1 MKYYDV
7 SQWGDSSGQGSPGTR
22 EKDILVDPDTGKIYF
37 LKFSLFKP
45 GRDYKTEYWSE
56 IIAYAIGKYLG
67 FNILE
72 YNLAEK
78 NERFG
83 CISENMVDTESEQL
97 IEGYSI
103 LSSCNPAYDPNDKN
117 MRHMYTFSFVCEA
130 LKKYGYSRFIPDF
143 IEILIFDA
151 IIGNSDRHQGNW
163 GFIHKRDV
171 SSNENSKSLK
181 SVLKSLR
188 KRKKEDVSK
197 DRISPIYDSGCCLGR
212 EFSDEVLAQK
222 LKEPESFDSFIR
234 GSKAELRCDDT
245 PKKKVTHFELLK
257 YIMDSDQS
265 YKTIIENKIN
275 EICGI
280 FDDKQLKNIIEN
292 IEAEIPEKVKSRC
305 KMSDERKQFIIK
317 VITTRIKKLKELL
330 ENVP

>member
-22 EKDILVDPDTGKIYF
+22 EKDILVDPDTGKIFF
-37 LKFSLFKP
+37 LKFSLLKP

-78 NERFG
+78 NDRFG

-103 LSSCNPAYDPNDKN
+103 LSSCNPSYDPNDKH
-117 MRHMYTFSFVCEA
+117 MRHMYTFSFVCSA
-130 LKKYGYSRFIPDF
+130 LNKYGYGRFIPDF
-143 IEILIFDA
+143 IDILIFDA

-163 GFIHKRDV
+163 GFIHKRDI

-181 SVLKSLR
+181 SVLKNFR
-188 KRKKEDVSK
+188 KRKREDVSK
-197 DRISPIYDSGCCLGR
+197 DRMSPIYDSGCCLGR
-212 EFSDEVLAQK
+212 EFSDEVIIQK
-222 LKEPESFDSFIR
+222 LKEPDSFDSFIR

-245 PKKKVTHFELLK
+245 HPKKVTHFELLRF
-257 YIMDSDQS
+257 IMDSDQS
-265 YKTIIENKIN
+265 YKTHIESRIN
-275 EICGI
+275 AICNI
-280 FDDKQLKNIIEN
+280 FKDKQLKSIIEN

-317 VITTRIKKLKELL
+317 VITTRISKLKELI
-330 ENVP
+330 EDVP

>member
-22 EKDILVDPDTGKIYF
+22 EKDILVDPDSGKIYF
-37 LKFSLFKP
+37 LKFSLLKP

-56 IIAYAIGKYLG
+56 IIAYTIGKYLE

-78 NERFG
+78 NDRFG

-103 LSSCNPAYDPNDKN
+103 LSSCNPSYDPNDKN
-117 MRHMYTFSFVCEA
+117 MRHMYTFSFVCKA
-130 LKKYGYSRFIPDF
+130 LNKYGYGRFIPNF
-143 IEILIFDA
+143 IEILIFDS

-171 SSNENSKSLK
+171 PSNENSKSLK
-181 SVLKSLR
+181 SVLKNLI
-188 KRKKEDVSK
+188 KKSREDVSK

-212 EFSDEVLAQK
+212 EFSDEVIIKMLN
-222 LKEPESFDSFIR
+222 EPESFDRFIR
-234 GSKAELRCDDT
+234 KSQAELRCDDN
-245 PKKKVTHFELLK
+245 PRKKVTHFELLRF
-257 YIMDSDQS
+257 IMNSNETH
-265 YKTIIENKIN
+265 KTYIENRIN
-275 EICGI
+275 NICDI
-280 FDDKQLKNIIEN
+280 FEEKKLKNIIEN
-292 IEAEIPEKVKSRC
+292 IETEIPERVKSRC

-317 VITTRIKKLKELL
+317 VITTRINKLKELI